1 MTEEKLFFVGRRK
14 KNKGFLLVFVD
25 KKERKSIAHECGFV
39 RSPIVGFAREREI
52 CTESE
57 TPGEEEK
64 EEGEPTSIGV
74 SEWL

>member
-1 MTEEKLFFVGRRK
+1 M
-14 KNKGFLLVFVD
+14 FVD
-25 KKERKSIAHECGFV
+25 KKERKSIAHVCGFV
-39 RSPIVGFAREREI
+39 GSPIVGFARERKI

>member
-1 MTEEKLFFVGRRK
+1 M
-14 KNKGFLLVFVD
+14 FVD
-25 KKERKSIAHECGFV
+25 KKERKSIAHVCGFV
-39 RSPIVGFAREREI
+39 GSSIVGFAREREI

-64 EEGEPTSIGV
+64 EEGELTSIGV